1 MNPRCFVAGQ
11 PIAHSRSPL
20 IHGHWLTEHAIAAEY
35 GRVECGAAELP
46 SLLAR
51 VRSGDLLGGNL
62 TVPLKEAAL
71 PLLDEVTP
79 EARDM
84 GAVNTVFRREG
95 ALWGANTDVPGYF
108 AHLDQTCPGWDAEPV
123 DALVLGAGGAARA
136 IIWGLLR
143 RNLRSVT
150 VANRSPDRALAL
162 AASLGD
168 PRIQAAPWPPSPK
181 ALAGAGLIINA
192 TSLGMKGQPALDLAW
207 PDDLSRAIVSDI
219 VYVPL
224 ITPMLEAAGA
234 RGARTVDGLGML
246 LHQAALAFAF
256 WFGVTP
262 RVTPE
267 LREKVAADIP
277 RRAADLAP

>member
-1 MNPRCFVAGQ
+1 MNQRCFVAGQ

-20 IHGHWLTEHAIAAEY
+20 IHGHWLAEHAIAAEY
-35 GRVECGAAELP
+35 ARVECGAAQLP

-51 VRSGDLLGGNL
+51 VRSGELLGGNL

-71 PLLDEVTP
+71 PLLDGVMP

-108 AHLDQTCPGWDAEPV
+108 AHLDQTCPGWDGDPV

-168 PRIQAAPWPPSPK
+168 PRIQPAPWPPSPE
-181 ALAGAGLIINA
+181 ALARAGLIVNA

-224 ITPMLEAAGA
+224 ITPMLDAAGA

-277 RRAADLAP
+277 HRAADLAP